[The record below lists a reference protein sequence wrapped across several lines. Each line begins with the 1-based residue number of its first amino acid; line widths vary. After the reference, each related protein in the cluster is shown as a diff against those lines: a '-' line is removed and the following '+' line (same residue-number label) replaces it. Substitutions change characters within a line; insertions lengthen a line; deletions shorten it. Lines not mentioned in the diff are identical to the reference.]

1 MKKTIVAAVAVITSV
16 SVALIGYL
24 AVGAASGGQESRAA
38 SNSGAASSQTVSH
51 KTVVMSPD
59 FDVVYTG
66 IPQLAKAAHL
76 IVQGTASDVS
86 YFNSNGVTY
95 TKVILAVSKVFKGNV
110 TPESK
115 VVFIEIGGVTTEAA
129 MIREDDSANAASIT
143 PEQEATKVDV
153 LFGGAP
159 LTEEGG
165 NVIYFGIEGDI
176 SFDKFASVEGVYY
189 QPVGAFQG
197 KFDVTN
203 GIAER
208 YRSPTLA
215 GSAYRAL
222 RTGQGTIGSQ
232 VRNAIGATS

>member
-1 MKKTIVAAVAVITSV
+1 
-16 SVALIGYL
+16 
-24 AVGAASGGQESRAA
+24 
-38 SNSGAASSQTVSH
+38 
-51 KTVVMSPD
+51 MSPD

-86 YFNSNGVTY
+86 YFDSNGVTY
-95 TKVILAVSKVFKGNV
+95 TKVILAVSKVLKGNV
-110 TPESK
+110 TPGSK
-115 VVFIEIGGVTTEAA
+115 VVVIEIGGVTTEAA
-129 MIREDDSANAASIT
+129 MIREDDSAKSASIT

-159 LTEEGG
+159 LTEEGD
-165 NVIYFGIEGDI
+165 NVIYFGTEGDI
-176 SFDKFASVEGVYY
+176 RFDNTVNIEGVYF

-197 KFDVTN
+197 KFGVTN

-208 YRSPTLA
+208 YLSPTLA

-222 RTGQGTIGSQ
+222 RTGPGTIGSQ